1 MNILKANQE
10 TITMTIFEALRQEH
24 EIQRDL
30 IQKLIETHGDTEE
43 RKKLFKTLKH
53 ELEIH
58 ADAEER
64 FFYVP
69 LIQKDLTQE
78 KARHS
83 VAEHHEMDELVE
95 QLEDTEMDASNW
107 LKIAKDLQHQL
118 IHHLDE
124 EEQEVFQMAGK
135 ALTENQKTRLASDY
149 NKYIKENR

>member
-1 MNILKANQE
+1 
-10 TITMTIFEALRQEH
+10 MTIFEALRQEH

-30 IQKLIETHGDTEE
+30 IDKLVKTKGKTEE
-43 RKKLFKTLKH
+43 RGKIFETLKH
-53 ELEIH
+53 ELKIH

-69 LIQKDLTQE
+69 LMKKDLTQE

-107 LKIAKDLQHQL
+107 LKIAKELEHEL

-124 EEQEVFQMAGK
+124 EEHEVFQMAGK
-135 ALTENQKTRLASDY
+135 ALTENQKTSLANDY

>member
-1 MNILKANQE
+1 
-10 TITMTIFEALRQEH
+10 MTIFEALRQEH

-30 IQKLIETHGDTEE
+30 IAKLVKTEGDTEE

-53 ELEIH
+53 ELAIH

-69 LIQKDLTQE
+69 LMQKDLTQE

-83 VAEHHEMDELVE
+83 VAEHHDMDEMVE

-107 LKIAKDLQHQL
+107 LKIAKDLEHEL

-124 EEQEVFQMAGK
+124 EEHEVFQMAGK
-135 ALTENQKTRLASDY
+135 ALTEKQKTSLATDY

>member
-1 MNILKANQE
+1 MN
-10 TITMTIFEALRQEH
+10 IFEALRQEH

-30 IQKLIETHGDTEE
+30 VAKLVETHGDTQE
-43 RKKLFKTLKH
+43 RKKIFEQLKH
-53 ELEIH
+53 ELKIH

-64 FFYVP
+64 HFYIP
-69 LIQKDLTQE
+69 LIKKDLTQE

-83 VAEHHEMDELVE
+83 VAEHHEMDELIE

-107 LKIAKDLQHQL
+107 LKIAKELEHKV

-135 ALTENQKTRLASDY
+135 ALTDNQKTSLASDY
-149 NKYIKENR
+149 NKEIKKMR